1 MKKIVVLLTAVVSI
15 CACTTGRK
23 QVTQGIEY
31 THPQANKSYY
41 EFTSYD
47 MQESPLLPPSVMA
60 EGQPTGSAEEPL
72 GEDEDFTSENIS
84 SSYGTYGDVV
94 ITVATHKFKLG
105 ANATRKEVLAFQ
117 KAMDGA
123 YTKSLQQY
131 RPVGFTYSMSSVGP
145 VNPLSDME
153 VTCKMSEQS
162 ANAVGQA
169 TCNNFFRMI
178 TSGYAAAL
186 KEGN

>member
-1 MKKIVVLLTAVVSI
+1 MKKILILLTAVLSVS
-15 CACTTGRK
+15 ACSAGRK

-47 MQESPLLPPSVMA
+47 MRDTPLLPPSVM
-60 EGQPTGSAEEPL
+60 GDDLQSSAEEQL

-94 ITVATHKFKLG
+94 ITVATRKFKLG
-105 ANATRKEVLAFQ
+105 ASATRKEMGLFQ
-117 KAMDGA
+117 TAMDNA
-123 YTKSLQQY
+123 YNKALRQY
-131 RPVGFTYSMSSVGP
+131 RPTGFTYSMSSVGP
-145 VNPLSDME
+145 VNPLSDIE

-162 ANAVGQA
+162 ANAVGQP
-169 TCNNFFRMI
+169 TCTNFFNTI
-178 TSGYAAAL
+178 SAGYANAL
-186 KEGN
+186 KGVK